1 MTEGAEEFDRTR
13 ALRRVAF
20 HREIPTASLEGYWQR
35 WDAPGIR
42 NDSSTAPAVMADEYA
57 ALVSGEA
64 VLQLP
69 DGSRW
74 ISLAALC
81 STDVEDAEGPGDNDA
96 WLQRLTRDLWAHQAR
111 RDHRDL
117 WLPAVML
124 NAATLD
130 PTRGFCTDC
139 RSWVDLAAEDAEADR
154 VETERLIEPLEN

>member
-1 MTEGAEEFDRTR
+1 MTEAAEAGDRTV

-35 WDAPGIR
+35 WDTPAIR
-42 NDSSTAPAVMADEYA
+42 NDPSTTPAVMMDEYA
-57 ALVSGEA
+57 ALVSGDA

-81 STDVEDAEGPGDNDA
+81 ATDVQAAEGPDDNA
-96 WLQRLTRDLWAHQAR
+96 WLERLTRDLWAHQAL
-111 RDHRDL
+111 RDHRDP

-139 RSWVDLAAEDAEADR
+139 RSWVDLVAEDAEADR

>member
-1 MTEGAEEFDRTR
+1 MTEAAEEFDRAR

-20 HREIPTASLEGYWQR
+20 RREIPTVSLEGYWQR
-35 WDAPGIR
+35 WDVPEIR
-42 NDSSTAPAVMADEYA
+42 SDPSTAPALMADEYA

-81 STDVEDAEGPGDNDA
+81 STDVQDAEAPGDNA
-96 WLQRLTRDLWAHQAR
+96 WVQRLTRDLWAHQAL
-111 RDHRDL
+111 RDHRDP

-130 PTRGFCTDC
+130 PRRSFCTDC

-154 VETERLIEPLEN
+154 LEMKSLIEPLEN

>member
-1 MTEGAEEFDRTR
+1 MTDAAEEFDRAR

-35 WDAPGIR
+35 WDAPDIR
-42 NDSSTAPAVMADEYA
+42 NDPSTAPALMADEYA

-81 STDVEDAEGPGDNDA
+81 STDVQDAEGPGDNA
-96 WLQRLTRDLWAHQAR
+96 WLQRLTRDLWAHQAL
-111 RDHRDL
+111 RDHRDP

-124 NAATLD
+124 NATTLD
-130 PTRGFCTDC
+130 SRRGFCMDC
-139 RSWVDLAAEDAEADR
+139 RSWIDLAAEDAEADR
-154 VETERLIEPLEN
+154 VETESLIEPLEN

>member
-1 MTEGAEEFDRTR
+1 MTEAAEEFDRTR

-35 WDAPGIR
+35 WDAPEIR
-42 NDSSTAPAVMADEYA
+42 NDPSTAPASMMDEYA

-81 STDVEDAEGPGDNDA
+81 STDVQDAEEPGDND
-96 WLQRLTRDLWAHQAR
+96 WLQRLTRDLWAHQAL
-111 RDHRDL
+111 RDHRDP

-130 PTRGFCTDC
+130 PRRGFCTDC

>member
-35 WDAPGIR
+35 WDVPDIR
-42 NDSSTAPAVMADEYA
+42 NDPSTAPALMADEYA

-81 STDVEDAEGPGDNDA
+81 STDVEDAEGPGDNA
-96 WLQRLTRDLWAHQAR
+96 WLQRLTRDLWAHQAL
-111 RDHRDL
+111 RDHRDP

-124 NAATLD
+124 NATTLD
-130 PTRGFCTDC
+130 SRRGFCMDC
-139 RSWVDLAAEDAEADR
+139 RSWIDLAAEDAAADR
-154 VETERLIEPLEN
+154 VETERLIEALEK

>member
-1 MTEGAEEFDRTR
+1 MTEAAEEFDRTR
-13 ALRRVAF
+13 ALRWVAF
-20 HREIPTASLEGYWQR
+20 HREIPTVSLEGYWKR
-35 WDAPGIR
+35 WDTPEIR
-42 NDSSTAPAVMADEYA
+42 NDPSTAPPAMADEYA

-81 STDVEDAEGPGDNDA
+81 STDVQDAEGPGDNA
-96 WLQRLTRDLWAHQAR
+96 WLQRLTRHLWAHQAL
-111 RDHRDL
+111 RDHGAP

-130 PTRGFCTDC
+130 PRRGFCTDC

-154 VETERLIEPLEN
+154 VETESLIEPLEN

>member
-1 MTEGAEEFDRTR
+1 MTDAAEEFDRTQ

-20 HREIPTASLEGYWQR
+20 HREIPTASLEGYWQQ
-35 WDAPGIR
+35 WDAPEIR
-42 NDSSTAPAVMADEYA
+42 NDPSGAPAGMADEYA

-81 STDVEDAEGPGDNDA
+81 WTDVQDAEGPGDNA
-96 WLQRLTRDLWAHQAR
+96 WLQRLTRDLWAHQAL
-111 RDHRDL
+111 RDHLDP

-130 PTRGFCTDC
+130 PTRVFCTDC
-139 RSWVDLAAEDAEADR
+139 RSWVDLAGEDAEADR
-154 VETERLIEPLEN
+154 VETERLIDP

>member
-1 MTEGAEEFDRTR
+1 MTKAAEEFDRTLV
-13 ALRRVAF
+13 LRRVSF
-20 HREIPTASLEGYWQR
+20 HREIPTASLEGYWER
-35 WDAPGIR
+35 WDAPDIR
-42 NDSSTAPAVMADEYA
+42 NDPSTAPALMADEYA

-69 DGSRW
+69 DGSRL

-81 STDVEDAEGPGDNDA
+81 STDV
-96 WLQRLTRDLWAHQAR
+96 QAL
-111 RDHRDL
+111 RDHRDP

-130 PTRGFCTDC
+130 PRRGFCTDC

-154 VETERLIEPLEN
+154 VETESLIEPLEN